1 MECDNP
7 GIGNS
12 QLMGTMDEVKFL
24 RNRRNSLVTLRA
36 EITSSEKAHTV
47 EETRAEQ
54 DRQTLTFRAIGSH
67 GSAIYMRAIEFGTT
81 GGFATT
87 TQSVMRAG

>member
-1 MECDNP
+1 MTP
-7 GIGNS
+7 
-12 QLMGTMDEVKFL
+12 
-24 RNRRNSLVTLRA
+24 RA
-36 EITSSEKAHTV
+36 EITSSQNAHTE
-47 EETRAEQ
+47 EETGQNSKRA
-54 DRQTLTFRAIGSH
+54 TLTFRAIGSH